1 VLMTWSCSGAMGMEL
16 FQKVVAGAALDAR
29 RTVRI
34 IDRLHQPSDHPV
46 PLAFPEAEYLK
57 GLVLQAE

>member
-1 VLMTWSCSGAMGMEL
+1 MTAEL

-34 IDRLHQPSDHPV
+34 IGRPGQPSDHPV
-46 PLAFPEAEYLK
+46 PLSFPEAEYLT
-57 GLVLQAE
+57 GLVLEAE